1 MDSDIDDVRNLN
13 PVNGSS
19 GELSKK
25 AKDRVMPHILD
36 FVKRTRSNGLCARS
50 MMFGRGLMWLSDDN
64 EAQNKINAVIG
75 TKLEFSGDDV
85 HAMND
90 SMVYAMSTACG
101 F

>member
-36 FVKRTRSNGLCARS
+36 FVHVGMGYVLDLWC
-50 MMFGRGLMWLSDDN
+50 SD
-64 EAQNKINAVIG
+64 E
-75 TKLEFSGDDV
+75 
-85 HAMND
+85 D
-90 SMVYAMSTACG
+90 SCG
-101 F
+101 